1 LPCSQGNAFRDGFG
15 PDCKHQQR
23 IQIVLDASTATA
35 KELEATVSNYPLD
48 WQRPGSHKFGQAVF
62 QSRLE
67 KSLLG
72 LKSVDQVLSAL
83 APTENPRNEKR
94 ALPRSSISSVVKS
107 AGPGI
112 MSLYTLTLWD
122 HIGVALT
129 TRDGVK

>member
-1 LPCSQGNAFRDGFG
+1 MLQRQPRRSLRRRSRTILSTGNALGLTDSDKRF
-15 PDCKHQQR
+15 
-23 IQIVLDASTATA
+23 
-35 KELEATVSNYPLD
+35 
-48 WQRPGSHKFGQAVF
+48 F

-107 AGPGI
+107 ADPGI
-112 MSLYTLTLWD
+112 MFLYTLTLWD
-122 HIGVALT
+122 HIGAALT